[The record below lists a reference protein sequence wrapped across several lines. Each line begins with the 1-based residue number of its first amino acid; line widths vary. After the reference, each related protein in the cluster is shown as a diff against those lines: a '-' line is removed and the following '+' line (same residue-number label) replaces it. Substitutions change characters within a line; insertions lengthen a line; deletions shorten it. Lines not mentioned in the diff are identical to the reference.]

1 MKIRI
6 LSALVAL
13 ILLFTVLLCGNLWV
27 LKIAV
32 GIISVMGLSE
42 LYRAFGY
49 EKHKILMGAGF
60 LAGFLIPLLPSIMGV
75 VTTLVLYGFLGATIM
90 LSRPGALSFSDL
102 TNCLFFQVYVPCA
115 LACLVWVRQSEFGV
129 FSIWLILGGA
139 WLTDTFAYFTGRAFG
154 KRKLCPLI
162 SPHKTVA
169 GAVGGVIGTTASALI
184 YGLALSK
191 VCTVQLVPL
200 TVAGLCLGLIAQVGD
215 LTASWMKRE
224 QGIKDFGNLM
234 PGHGGVIDRFDSI
247 LFTAPLTCL
256 FLAHFTIFTK

>member
-13 ILLFTVLLCGNLWV
+13 LLLFAVLFCGNLWV

-32 GIISVMGLSE
+32 GLISVIGLSE

-49 EKHKILMGAGF
+49 GKHKLLMGAGF
-60 LAGFLIPLLPSIMGV
+60 VAGFLIPLLPSIMWV
-75 VTTLVLYGFLGATIM
+75 VTVLVLYAFLGASVL
-90 LSRPGALSFSDL
+90 LSRSGGLSFSDL
-102 TNCLFFQVYVPCA
+102 TNCLFFQLYVPCA
-115 LACLVWVRQSEFGV
+115 LACLVWVRQSEFGGYA
-129 FSIWLILGGA
+129 IWLILGGA
-139 WLTDTFAYFTGRAFG
+139 WLTDTFAYFTGRTFG

-169 GAVGGVIGTTASALI
+169 GAVGGMIGTTLSALI
-184 YGLALSK
+184 YGLVLSNY
-191 VCTVQLVPL
+191 CTVQLVPL
-200 TVAGLCLGLIAQVGD
+200 TIAGLCLGLIAQIGD